1 MNGTNHV
8 NHTNRIKWTPYLHA
22 LFVKAVNEIGIMNA
36 TPKLIYNLMGQPSL
50 TKNQVKSHLQK
61 YRESIKK
68 GKIQVASDGTII
80 TPSESYE
87 IDQSLDRSENN
98 SSRHN
103 QHNDRQIHTTPSMI
117 SNTISDTFLCILN
130 LVASQDKD
138 VLHEL
143 VDVMGEM
150 NNPELCSAMLRG
162 FNTGVCV
169 GMKFHK
175 YASPSIL
182 REDSPMDSDI
192 NSPY

>member
-1 MNGTNHV
+1 
-8 NHTNRIKWTPYLHA
+8 
-22 LFVKAVNEIGIMNA
+22 
-36 TPKLIYNLMGQPSL
+36 MGQPSL

-61 YRESIKK
+61 VSQFMLHLTIYQYRESIKK
-68 GKIQVASDGTII
+68 VKIIKLVSNRVQGKIQVASDGTII

-175 YASPSIL
+175 FASPSIL
-182 REDSPMDSDI
+182 RDDSPMDSDI